1 MVLTF
6 SLYLPRD
13 GTSVPFVRHLCRSA
27 LMELAVET
35 VCIDDIELALAEACT
50 NVLRHAADS
59 DDEYVV
65 VLRIEDDTCSIEVVD
80 AGDGFDHSKIPD
92 SMPEGAESGRGI
104 HLMRALVDDLQFV
117 SDKELGTV
125 VRLKKTLV
133 VDPSSPLRRRSGA
146 PEEAVGS

>member
-27 LMELAVET
+27 LTELGVEDP
-35 VCIDDIELALAEACT
+35 CIGDIELALAEACT
-50 NVLRHAADS
+50 NVLRHAAAS

-65 VLRIEDDTCSIEVVD
+65 ELKIEDDNCSIEVVD
-80 AGDGFDHSKIPD
+80 AGDGFDHSNIPD
-92 SMPEGAESGRGI
+92 SLPEGAESGRGI
-104 HLMRALVDDLQFV
+104 QLMRALVDDLQFV
-117 SDKELGTV
+117 SDKESGTV

-133 VDPSSPLRRRSGA
+133 VSSSSPLRRRSDA
-146 PEEAVGS
+146 PKEPVGS

>member
-27 LMELAVET
+27 LMELGVEEP
-35 VCIDDIELALAEACT
+35 CIDDIELALAEACT
-50 NVLRHAADS
+50 NVLRHAGDS

-65 VLRIEDDTCSIEVVD
+65 ELKIEDDNCSIEVVD
-80 AGDGFDHSKIPD
+80 AGDGFDHYKIPD
-92 SMPEGAESGRGI
+92 SMPEAAESGRGI
-104 HLMRALVDDLQFV
+104 QLMRALVDDLQFV
-117 SDKELGTV
+117 SDKESGTV
-125 VRLKKTLV
+125 VRLKKTLAV
-133 VDPSSPLRRRSGA
+133 NPSSPLRRRSVA

>member
-27 LMELAVET
+27 LTELGVEDACT
-35 VCIDDIELALAEACT
+35 HDIELALAEACT
-50 NVLRHAADS
+50 NVLLHAADT

-65 VLRIEDDTCSIEVVD
+65 ELKIEDDNCSIEIVD
-80 AGDGFDHSKIPD
+80 AGTGFDHSKIPD
-92 SMPEGAESGRGI
+92 SMPEAAESGRGI
-104 HLMRALVDDLQFV
+104 QLMRALVDDLQFV
-117 SDKELGTV
+117 SDKESGTV
-125 VRLKKTLV
+125 VRLKKTLAV
-133 VDPSSPLRRRSGA
+133 NPSSPLRRGSVA